1 MIISHSKKFIFL
13 RTIKTAS
20 SSIEIFLSQFCD
32 KDDILTELFK
42 DEEKFK
48 KKNNL
53 IGKRN
58 SNIKILS
65 FKLKNIINLNF
76 YKSKKLWVHDSLEK
90 VLKSKIEKKIH
101 DYFTFT
107 FVRNPYDWIVSYFFW
122 DININKRYKKISIN
136 KMSKKNLIILLISS

>member
-32 KDDILTELFK
+32 KNDVLTELFK

-53 IGKRN
+53 IGTRN
-58 SNIKILS
+58 
-65 FKLKNIINLNF
+65 
-76 YKSKKLWVHDSLEK
+76 
-90 VLKSKIEKKIH
+90 
-101 DYFTFT
+101 
-107 FVRNPYDWIVSYFFW
+107 
-122 DININKRYKKISIN
+122 
-136 KMSKKNLIILLISS
+136 

>member
-42 DEEKFK
+42 DEEMFK

-65 FKLKNIINLNF
+65 FKLKNIIYFDF
-76 YKSKKLWVHDSLEK
+76 YKSKKLG
-90 VLKSKIEKKIH
+90 KII
-101 DYFTFT
+101 
-107 FVRNPYDWIVSYFFW
+107 
-122 DININKRYKKISIN
+122 
-136 KMSKKNLIILLISS
+136 

>member
-32 KDDILTELFK
+32 KNDVLTELFK

-53 IGKRN
+53 IGTRN

-65 FKLKNIINLNF
+65 FKLKNII
-76 YKSKKLWVHDSLEK
+76 
-90 VLKSKIEKKIH
+90 
-101 DYFTFT
+101 
-107 FVRNPYDWIVSYFFW
+107 
-122 DININKRYKKISIN
+122 
-136 KMSKKNLIILLISS
+136 